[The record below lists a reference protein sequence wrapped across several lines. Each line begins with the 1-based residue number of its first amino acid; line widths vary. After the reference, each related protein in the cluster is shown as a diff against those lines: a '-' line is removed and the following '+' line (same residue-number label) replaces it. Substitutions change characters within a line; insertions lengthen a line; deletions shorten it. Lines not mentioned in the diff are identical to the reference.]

1 MNENTLHTI
10 ERRFTINPVNNIS
23 VGDNQGNS
31 INLTTQGDNLISL
44 PVIEQPNP
52 DQMPQIPNAT
62 AVNIPYGLLSFKAN
76 TSDEWLTIDIQ
87 YPSPL
92 PTLNDNQYY
101 AYLKRINDEWKIM
114 NMDPSNQDGYFELV
128 SNTTIRLHIKDN
140 GQFDADDRAG
150 IIADPG
156 GIAILNSYNYGA
168 GLIEDGDPLDPN
180 SQPSDGVISLG
191 EDITARAVTD
201 NLNITSV
208 RFKWIDPTNNI
219 VRDYEGQL
227 IYLNEGDTTILVSF
241 DTFTPDKT
249 GIWTVAT
256 EFSDGTIVLKTLDVS
271 FQVVPESIIGALA
284 VIGSSLAVLAL
295 YRRKRAVNNSNKEG

>member
-1 MNENTLHTI
+1 
-10 ERRFTINPVNNIS
+10 
-23 VGDNQGNS
+23 
-31 INLTTQGDNLISL
+31 
-44 PVIEQPNP
+44 
-52 DQMPQIPNAT
+52 
-62 AVNIPYGLLSFKAN
+62 
-76 TSDEWLTIDIQ
+76 
-87 YPSPL
+87 
-92 PTLNDNQYY
+92 
-101 AYLKRINDEWKIM
+101 
-114 NMDPSNQDGYFELV
+114 MDPSNQDGYFELV